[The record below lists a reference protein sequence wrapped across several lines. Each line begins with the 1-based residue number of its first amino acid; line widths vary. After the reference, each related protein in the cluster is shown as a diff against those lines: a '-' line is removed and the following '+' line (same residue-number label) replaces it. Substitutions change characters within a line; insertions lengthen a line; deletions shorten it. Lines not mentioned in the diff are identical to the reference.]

1 MADCFTVKDLSPER
15 KLKEYQLKKYGAC
28 FQCGEAIERNCKAVC
43 INCGYKDS
51 WEVVI
56 VRQDGEDEWL
66 KRQNTCYIRKT
77 KQGDREW

>member
-51 WEVVI
+51 
-56 VRQDGEDEWL
+56 
-66 KRQNTCYIRKT
+66 
-77 KQGDREW
+77 